1 MAAKRTVVELRIDP
15 AWCKRCGICVHFC
28 PRGVLV
34 ADEQNLPHVESLDRC
49 TGCRLCEYW
58 CPDLAIEVRTDE

>member
-1 MAAKRTVVELRIDP
+1 MPKRTVIEVRVDS

-28 PRGVLV
+28 PRDVLV
-34 ADEQNLPHVESLDRC
+34 SDEHNLPRVQALDRC
-49 TGCRLCEYW
+49 TACRLCQYL